1 MLDLK
6 KQIQSEFEKHASVSL
21 DTYDELHEFEI
32 YLQNMINTNGD
43 VALNI
48 INNCI
53 FNYPSHYESIIM
65 GICVYCNTAK
75 KNSKYYSS
83 CIKMLKNLA
92 IRNNNSYKLTTCI
105 VSWLYNFTQDDTLIK
120 ILDTDINNGLKDSI
134 SLYLLRKE
142 IKKKFNQFDQYEEN
156 LIDNMIGICYQS
168 NFKHTTNT
176 LDERNNMVDESI
188 KKFGVKQTIKILKF
202 VSNNKLCQKQASNN
216 LKSIINNTSNT
227 SVKFNVIPS

>member
-1 MLDLK
+1 M
-6 KQIQSEFEKHASVSL
+6 IRFSL
-21 DTYDELHEFEI
+21 PTIEH
-32 YLQNMINTNGD
+32 
-43 VALNI
+43 
-48 INNCI
+48 
-53 FNYPSHYESIIM
+53 
-65 GICVYCNTAK
+65 
-75 KNSKYYSS
+75 
-83 CIKMLKNLA
+83 A
-92 IRNNNSYKLTTCI
+92 IRDVYSALDESTSALWKENSEDDLWRELVFCI
-105 VSWLYNFTQDDTLIK
+105 LGSRVRFETVHAAVERMD
-120 ILDTDINNGLKDSI
+120 GMC
-134 SLYLLRKE
+134 LLSRPRRN
-142 IKKKFNQFDQYEEN
+142 IQFDQYEEN